1 MSGGAPVP
9 AGVSVWCVY
18 NTPSLPAVPS
28 CGKSLPS
35 THTKTQKEDEEGIGD
50 IYIWGR
56 NVFMGYLDDEE
67 NTQAKID
74 ARGWLH
80 TGDLGFMDPDEFL
93 YVVGN
98 TRGEQDKATRCS
110 ETASGRA
117 PQGRRGQWC
126 GLHTAQ

>member
-1 MSGGAPVP
+1 
-9 AGVSVWCVY
+9 
-18 NTPSLPAVPS
+18 
-28 CGKSLPS
+28 
-35 THTKTQKEDEEGIGD
+35 
-50 IYIWGR
+50 
-56 NVFMGYLDDEE
+56 MGYLDDEE